1 MKTILI
7 VGAGTGGTMMAN
19 HLRRRIDRAACRIVV
34 VDRDATHYYQ
44 PGFLFM
50 PFGLYSAAEVTKPK
64 RKFIPAGVEYIE
76 AQIERVDADRS
87 EVILATGAEIKYDVL
102 VIATGAN
109 ISPDQTEG
117 MLGGDWR
124 RRVFDFYTFEGA
136 SALHAALKTWNGGRL
151 VVHICEMPIKCPVAP
166 LEFTF
171 LADWWLTERGLR
183 DKTELVYVTPLTG
196 AFSKPVCAKV
206 LGYMLIEKRI
216 KTITE
221 FNIARVDNDKH
232 EIVSWDEKRVPYDL
246 LVTTPTNMGDALIER
261 SGLGDDLNF
270 VPTDPNTLQSKSHAN
285 IFVIG
290 DAADVPVSKAGSVAH
305 FQAGVLTENILRCM
319 RKEPLKEDFDGHA
332 NCFIE
337 SGYGKAFLLDF
348 NYHVEPVQGRFPLP
362 VIGPFALLK
371 ESRINHWGKLAFKW
385 IYWNVLLKARPMP
398 GIGNR
403 MGRTGKRIPTEYAQ
417 SSAAMQPQSEEK

>member
-19 HLRRRIDRAACRIVV
+19 HLYGKIDTAKYRIVV

-50 PFGLYSAAEVTKPK
+50 PFGLYSASQVTKPR

-76 AQIERVDADRS
+76 DRIERIDPDHNSVL
-87 EVILATGAEIKYDVL
+87 LATGAELNYDVL
-102 VIATGAN
+102 VIATGAD

-117 MLGGDWR
+117 MLGSDWR
-124 RRVFDFYTFEGA
+124 KRVFDFYTFEGA
-136 SALHAALKTWNGGRL
+136 SALNAALKNWEGGRL

-171 LADWWLTERGLR
+171 LADWWLTTRGLR
-183 DKTELVYVTPLTG
+183 DKTELVFVTPLEG
-196 AFSKPVCAKV
+196 AFTKAACANV
-206 LGYMLIEKRI
+206 LGYMLTEKRI
-216 KTITE
+216 EVVTE
-221 FNIARVDNDKH
+221 FNIGRVDNDNH
-232 EIVSWDEKRVPYDL
+232 EIVSWDDKRVPYDL
-246 LVTTPTNMGDALIER
+246 LVTVPTNMGDPLIER

-270 VPTDPNTLQSKSHAN
+270 VPTDPNTLQSRSHAN

-290 DAADVPVSKAGSVAH
+290 DAADVPASKAGSVAH
-305 FQAGVLTENILRCM
+305 FEAEVLTDNILRFM
-319 RKEPLKEDFDGHA
+319 KSEPLQRAFDGHA

-337 SGYGKAFLLDF
+337 SGFGKAFLLDF
-348 NYHVEPVQGRFPLP
+348 SYDVEPVEGSFPLP
-362 VIGPFALLK
+362 VIGPFSLLK

-398 GIGNR
+398 GVSNR
-403 MGRTGKRIPTEYAQ
+403 MSRVGKRIPVETAQTE
-417 SSAAMQPQSEEK
+417 AAN